1 MEKSLNI
8 LLVSTQNSLMGHLG
22 DIHFKDDLAKLY
34 AFNED
39 DETRCNLCQKK
50 LKTKFELIV
59 HLVGG
64 GHNLLAGIITE
75 NDKNKMKLQF

>member
-22 DIHFKDDLAKLY
+22 DIHFKDDLVKLN

-50 LKTKFELIV
+50 FSCKFQLIV
-59 HLVGG
+59 HLVGI
-64 GHNLLAGIITE
+64 HNLLAGIISE
-75 NDKNKMKLQF
+75 NDKDKMKLQF